1 MVCFLQGG
9 STPLSLAASRGQVE
23 VVSLL
28 LDRGADPEGRDNVSM
43 PRGRE
48 VKVEVNNDY
57 GRLYCIAIQ
66 LLKIVFDCVHSD
78 HKHYLLR

>member
-9 STPLSLAASRGQVE
+9 FTPLSWAASEGKVE

-28 LDRGADPEGRDNVSM
+28 LDRGANPEARDEVSM

-48 VKVEVNNDY
+48 VRA
-57 GRLYCIAIQ
+57 GCR
-66 LLKIVFDCVHSD
+66 SS
-78 HKHYLLR
+78 